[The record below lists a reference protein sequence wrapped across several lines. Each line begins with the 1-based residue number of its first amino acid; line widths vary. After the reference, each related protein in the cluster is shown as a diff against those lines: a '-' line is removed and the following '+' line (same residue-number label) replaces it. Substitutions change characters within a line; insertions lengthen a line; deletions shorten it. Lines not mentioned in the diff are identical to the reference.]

1 LTVVAIVLGI
11 AIAAGAVL
19 LVAWPFLREPVT
31 ADDRLDAL
39 APEDEERLRLVEE
52 RDQVLAALKELEF
65 DHRTGKI
72 SDEDYRSQVGPL
84 RREAATALR
93 RLDRYRTPMTAFETP
108 EVPPEPAPPPDEG
121 TPPTPAPV
129 PEPYPPP
136 EVDIPTPQE

>member
-19 LVAWPFLREPVT
+19 LVAWPFLREPV
-31 ADDRLDAL
+31 
-39 APEDEERLRLVEE
+39 AP
-52 RDQVLAALKELEF
+52 
-65 DHRTGKI
+65 
-72 SDEDYRSQVGPL
+72 DYRSQVGPL
-84 RREAATALR
+84 CREAATALR
-93 RLDRYRTPMTAFETP
+93 RLDRYRTPMIAFETP
-108 EVPPEPAPPPDEG
+108 EVPSEPAPPPDEG

>member
-11 AIAAGAVL
+11 AIAAAAVL
-19 LVAWPFLREPVT
+19 LVAWPFLREPVA

-39 APEDEERLRLVEE
+39 APEEEERLRLVEE

-108 EVPPEPAPPPDEG
+108 EVPAEPAPPPDEG

>member
-108 EVPPEPAPPPDEG
+108 EVPPEPAP
-121 TPPTPAPV
+121 TPAPV